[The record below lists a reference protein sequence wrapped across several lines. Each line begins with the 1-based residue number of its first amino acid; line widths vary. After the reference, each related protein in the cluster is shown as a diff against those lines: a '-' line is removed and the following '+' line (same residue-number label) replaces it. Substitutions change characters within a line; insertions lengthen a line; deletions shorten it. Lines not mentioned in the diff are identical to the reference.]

1 VISGDRET
9 VEYICACYG
18 LAPGP
23 SAAMTAVSRGA
34 VGRIWRLDLPGGRYA
49 VKELFRAAD
58 EAQVQRE
65 AAFTAQLQAT
75 GIRLPGSLPSRDGRF
90 LVRQPSQDGPDQ
102 TQPPSHAGPDQT
114 QPSGHAGGGWLRL
127 HEWVEGV
134 PADLADP
141 ATAERSGD
149 LLGRLHALARPAADD
164 GDRWYDTVPDPDVW
178 AELAGAGRSQRAG
191 WAPDLTRST
200 GLLRDLTPLVTPP
213 DPGQLIGCH
222 RDLHPDNVLVDGSG
236 ELIVL
241 DWADAGPACPGREL
255 ARLLTDW
262 HVHDGAADPA
272 AVRLTLAAYR
282 AAGGP
287 GAVTSELS
295 FGMLIA
301 CTLNFLHHQ
310 ADVALDP
317 AAGAEHRAYAAAEVA
332 DTLTRLPTRGLMA
345 QLISLA
351 VATS

>member
-18 LAPGP
+18 LTAGPG
-23 SAAMTAVSRGA
+23 AAMTAVSRGA

-49 VKELFRAAD
+49 VKELFRDAD
-58 EAQVQRE
+58 EAEVQRE
-65 AAFTAQLQAT
+65 AAFTAHLQAA
-75 GIRLPGSLPSRDGRF
+75 GIRLPGSLPGRDGRF
-90 LVRQPSQDGPDQ
+90 LAQLPSQHGPDQ
-102 TQPPSHAGPDQT
+102 TQLPGHAG
-114 QPSGHAGGGWLRL
+114 GGGWLRL

-141 ATAERSGD
+141 ATAERAGD
-149 LLGRLHALARPAADD
+149 LLGRLHALAPPAADD
-164 GDRWYDTVPDPDVW
+164 GDRWYDTVPDPEVW
-178 AELAGAGRSQRAG
+178 AELAGAGWSQQAD
-191 WAPDLTRST
+191 WAPDLARHT
-200 GLLRDLTPLVTPP
+200 GLLRDVTALVTSP

-236 ELIVL
+236 ELIPL

-272 AVRLTLAAYR
+272 AVRLTLEAYR

-301 CTLNFLHHQ
+301 CTLNFLHAQ
-310 ADVALDP
+310 ASVALDP

-332 DTLTRLPTRGLMA
+332 DTLTRLPTDGLMA

-351 VATS
+351 AVTS